1 VVLGRMQL
9 TRCLAMCFGLA
20 IALLAGSV
28 ESAATTPPQPAMP
41 GFGLGG
47 GVSAAR
53 IVDRTFACV
62 PIAYGGVGDLDVNAN
77 PPADHGIYEQAAMLA
92 VRTGGLNP
100 NGNLVF
106 VRTRPEEALGGW
118 RSGPAGVYA
127 NSRRCTPTRAR
138 LPLSRRGLAGPPAQ
152 WRKDLDCRIR
162 GRVLV
167 RVRSI
172 LTGDAS
178 WRRIDRF
185 FEGARQPVVETRL
198 AVRTQQGAKPIAY
211 MEHDAN
217 GKVKLWYSGACS

>member
-1 VVLGRMQL
+1 MVLGSMQL
-9 TRCLAMCFGLA
+9 TRRFAMCVGLA
-20 IALLAGSV
+20 VALLAGSV
-28 ESAATTPPQPAMP
+28 ESAAKTPPQPAVP

-47 GVSAAR
+47 AVTAAR
-53 IVDRTFACV
+53 IVDRTFACA

-77 PPADHGIYEQAAMLA
+77 PPADYGIYEQAALLA

-100 NGNLVF
+100 NSNLVF
-106 VRTRPEEALGGW
+106 VRTRPEEKLGGW

-127 NSRRCTPTRAR
+127 NARRCTPARAR
-138 LPLSRRGLAGPPAQ
+138 LPLSRRGLAGPPTQ
-152 WRKDLDCRIR
+152 WSKDLDCRIR

-178 WRRIDRF
+178 WRRIDRV

-198 AVRTQQGAKPIAY
+198 AVRTQKDGKPIAY
-211 MEHDAN
+211 MEHDA
-217 GKVKLWYSGACS
+217 GGRVKLWYSDACS